1 MGPVLGEVT
10 MDPILARQADLPSR
24 EDIPVREQG
33 DILARQD
40 RPSRG
45 DILAILV
52 QVLATLVRLG
62 DLRVD
67 ILDQQLLRLDIL
79 VTREQEGLLRDLEDT
94 LVTLDPEL
102 LELLVPG
109 VTDMEDTP
117 HSLSQ
122 ARARDIQGLTPC
134 SHPAICLRGPGPGD
148 SCARSGDYEQW
159 IMEAFIVC

>member
-1 MGPVLGEVT
+1 MPGEVT
-10 MDPILARQADLPSR
+10 MDPILARQVDLPSR
-24 EDIPVREQG
+24 EDIPVREPG

-79 VTREQEGLLRDLEDT
+79 VTREQEWRLRDLVDI
-94 LVTLDPEL
+94 LVTLDLEL
-102 LELLVPG
+102 LEPLVLG
-109 VTDMEDTP
+109 VTAMEDTHP
-117 HSLSQ
+117 SLSQ
-122 ARARDIQGLTPC
+122 ARARDTQGLTPC
-134 SHPAICLRGPGPGD
+134 SPQAICLRGPGPGD
-148 SCARSGDYEQW
+148 SCASSGDYEQW